1 MTGRCVCK
9 PGIQGQKCT
18 ICSNHEHT
26 LGPNGCFDREYKLCS
41 ECCPIGFDFCAVCT
55 EDCILLF
62 LTAESTQLPAT
73 NCDHMTCY
81 FGAHCVVRSGLA
93 TCECGTTE
101 CPPSD
106 GPSVCGSDG
115 RTYLSACHLRTHAC
129 RTQSDVV
136 VQAFGPCSEE
146 APHVR
151 RGSRSSRSNRS
162 SLSRHSNMPL
172 EPDKTSL
179 KDLEYIKQSPNS
191 LQFTDASVDTSDS
204 GKPDS
209 PEPDLTCI
217 DILPPIGYR

>member
-1 MTGRCVCK
+1 MSASLAYKVKSALFVPTMNTLWAQMDVS
-9 PGIQGQKCT
+9 IVSTT
-18 ICSNHEHT
+18 IV
-26 LGPNGCFDREYKLCS
+26 LRQIFVIAS
-41 ECCPIGFDFCAVCT
+41 EISFY
-55 EDCILLF
+55 LF

-101 CPPSD
+101 CPPTD

-115 RTYLSACHLRTHAC
+115 RTYLSACPLRTHAC

-162 SLSRHSNMPL
+162 SLTRQNSDLHKNTPL
-172 EPDKTSL
+172 ESDKTSL
-179 KDLEYIKQSPNS
+179 RDFDYIKHQSPNS

-209 PEPDLTCI
+209 PEPELTCI
-217 DILPPIGYR
+217 DILPPVGYR

>member
-18 ICSNHEHT
+18 VCSNHEHT
-26 LGPNGCFDREYKLCS
+26 LGPNGCFD
-41 ECCPIGFDFCAVCT
+41 P
-55 EDCILLF
+55 
-62 LTAESTQLPAT
+62 ESTQLPAT

-81 FGAHCVVRSGLA
+81 FGAHCAVRGGLA
-93 TCECGTTE
+93 ACDCGSSE
-101 CPPSD
+101 CPPAD

-146 APHVR
+146 APRVR
-151 RGSRSSRSNRS
+151 RGSRASRSNRS
-162 SLSRHSNMPL
+162 SLTRQNSDLHTNTHVD
-172 EPDKTSL
+172 PDKTSL
-179 KDLEYIKQSPNS
+179 KDFEYIKQSPNS

-209 PEPDLTCI
+209 PEPELTCI